1 MEIILLIILLNS
13 KVGHKLSQFGNKVKL
28 TLINLR
34 LVLGKEGIE
43 NSVEKARQR
52 RGRVKSQDTW
62 EPFIL
67 CETSKTFRLTW

>member
-1 MEIILLIILLNS
+1 MIILLNS

-34 LVLGKEGIE
+34 LVLGREGID
-43 NSVEKARQR
+43 NRGEKARKR

-62 EPFIL
+62 ETIHFV
-67 CETSKTFRLTW
+67 